1 LEGGDA
7 PGLQGTAKDLGAI
20 RPSKTSLGLS
30 MTKWSA
36 APNRQNEATLSA
48 GQPGGATGGRI
59 PGRVQCVRPPGDPPG
74 AVCASGR
81 PVSTFLPPAV
91 GDWEPSR
98 SQAAP
103 ASVGAIDPARTPHA
117 DALRRYVTA
126 PTMARIPF
134 PRLRRRMT
142 ERPQRRTPG
151 LRGESRAVPSLRSVC
166 AASRALSIPRAG
178 ESTPAVRWNRA
189 RVPSRL
195 RPLDAERLDSAS
207 DGDGTHTPCTRR
219 RPLDYLAQSGALPLC
234 G

>member
-1 LEGGDA
+1 
-7 PGLQGTAKDLGAI
+7 
-20 RPSKTSLGLS
+20 

-126 PTMARIPF
+126 PTMERIPF
-134 PRLRRRMT
+134 PAT
-142 ERPQRRTPG
+142 PPAEAERPQHRTPG
-151 LRGESRAVPSLRSVC
+151 LGGGSRGARAVLTVSVGLC
-166 AASRALSIPRAG
+166 
-178 ESTPAVRWNRA
+178 V
-189 RVPSRL
+189 RL
-195 RPLDAERLDSAS
+195 RRSPGRAIHPGRTLSPQRKWPGRCL
-207 DGDGTHTPCTRR
+207 HTPGPGRHPGRCRHGKR
-219 RPLDYLAQSGALPLC
+219 
-234 G
+234 